1 MNENV
6 NTISI
11 SIVKL
16 TNNSDV
22 ALNKRSAGQGSLF
35 CVWLVSCI
43 DSMSLVVRKQFH
55 RLIVT

>member
-11 SIVKL
+11 STVKL
-16 TNNSDV
+16 TYNSDV

-43 DSMSLVVRKQFH
+43 DPMSLAVRKRFH
-55 RLIVT
+55 RPIVT